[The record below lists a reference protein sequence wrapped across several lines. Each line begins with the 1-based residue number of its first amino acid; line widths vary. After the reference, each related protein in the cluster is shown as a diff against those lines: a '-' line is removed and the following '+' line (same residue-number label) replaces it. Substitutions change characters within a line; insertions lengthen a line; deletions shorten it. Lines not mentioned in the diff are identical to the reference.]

1 MAVSYILKLQINI
14 YFIGKVS
21 IYSFLQMLY
30 DFLLTLYWQVEEYDF
45 FFAGGLA
52 CFTINTYFC
61 SVLVE

>member
-1 MAVSYILKLQINI
+1 MAVSYILKLQMNI

-45 FFAGGLA
+45 FLPEGLHV
-52 CFTINTYFC
+52 
-61 SVLVE
+61 SR

>member
-1 MAVSYILKLQINI
+1 MAVSYILKLQMNI

-45 FFAGGLA
+45 FVGGLA

-61 SVLVE
+61 SVLVK

>member
-1 MAVSYILKLQINI
+1 MAVSYILKLQMNI

-45 FFAGGLA
+45 FCRRA
-52 CFTINTYFC
+52 CMFHDKYIF
-61 SVLVE
+61 L

>member
-1 MAVSYILKLQINI
+1 MAVSYILKLQMNI

-21 IYSFLQMLY
+21 IYSFLQLLY
-30 DFLLTLYWQVEEYDF
+30 D

>member
-1 MAVSYILKLQINI
+1 MAVSYILKLQMNI

-45 FFAGGLA
+45 FAGWLA
-52 CFTINTYFC
+52 YFTINTYLC
-61 SVLVE
+61 SVLVK

>member
-1 MAVSYILKLQINI
+1 MAVSYILKLQMNI

-21 IYSFLQMLY
+21 IYSFLQLLY
-30 DFLLTLYWQVEEYDF
+30 DFLLAYIGKWKNMI

>member
-1 MAVSYILKLQINI
+1 MAVSYILKLQMNI

-30 DFLLTLYWQVEEYDF
+30 DFLLILYWQVEEYD

-52 CFTINTYFC
+52 CFTINTYLC
-61 SVLVE
+61 SVLVK